1 VIYLFVID
9 KFTESF
15 GKNKKLQTTV
25 IILLVAAVILLVF
38 SEVIKTASENAQ
50 TDTFSEYTQ
59 TLEHKVSDLLSRVD
73 GVGRIDVVI
82 TLQTNAG
89 LNTSAV
95 TAAAEPKI
103 RGVVI
108 LCDGGDDIKTVAKI
122 TEIVSAAFN
131 IGYNQIYI
139 TKMSSE

>member
-1 VIYLFVID
+1 LPVIE
-9 KFTESF
+9 KFMEHL
-15 GKNKKLQTTV
+15 GKDKKLRNAV
-25 IILLVAAVILLVF
+25 IVLLAVAAVLLVL
-38 SEVIKTASENAQ
+38 SEIIKTASENAQ
-50 TDTFSEYTQ
+50 TGSVTEYTQ
-59 TLEHKVSDLLSRVD
+59 QLEHKVSDLLSRVD
-73 GVGRIDVVI
+73 GVGRIEMVI

-95 TAAAEPKI
+95 TTAAVPRI

-108 LCDGGDDIKTVAKI
+108 LCDGGDDIRTVAKI
-122 TEIVSAAFN
+122 TEIVSAALN

>member
-1 VIYLFVID
+1 MSVFE
-9 KFTESF
+9 KFTERF
-15 GKNKKLQTTV
+15 GKDKKLRIAV
-25 IILLVAAVILLVF
+25 IVLLAAAAVLLLV
-38 SEVIKTASENAQ
+38 SEFIKTASENAQ
-50 TDTFSEYTQ
+50 TTSMSEYTEQ
-59 TLEHKVSDLLSRVD
+59 LEHKVSDLLSRVD
-73 GVGRIDVVI
+73 GVGRIEVVI

-89 LNTSAV
+89 MNTSAV

-108 LCDGGDDIKTVAKI
+108 LCDGGDDIRTVAKI
-122 TEIVSAAFN
+122 TEIVSAALN

>member
-1 VIYLFVID
+1 MSVID
-9 KFTESF
+9 KFTERF
-15 GKNKKLQTTV
+15 GKDKKLRTAV
-25 IILLVAAVILLVF
+25 IILLIAAAVLLML
-38 SEVIKTASENAQ
+38 SEIIKTASENAK
-50 TDTFSEYTQ
+50 TGSFSEYTQ
-59 TLEHKVSDLLSRVD
+59 QLEHKVSDLLSRVD
-73 GVGRIDVVI
+73 GVGRIKVVI

-95 TAAAEPKI
+95 TTAAEPGI

-122 TEIVSAAFN
+122 TEIVSAALN

>member
-1 VIYLFVID
+1 MSVID
-9 KFTESF
+9 KFTERF
-15 GKNKKLQTTV
+15 GKDKKLQTAV
-25 IILLVAAVILLVF
+25 IILLVVAAVLLVL
-38 SEVIKTASENAQ
+38 SEIIKTALENKQ
-50 TDTFSEYTQ
+50 TGSVSEYTQ
-59 TLEHKVSDLLSRVD
+59 QLEHKVSDLLSRVD

-89 LNTSAV
+89 LKTSAV
-95 TAAAEPKI
+95 TAAAEPEI

-108 LCDGGDDIKTVAKI
+108 LCDGGDNIKTVAKI
-122 TEIVSAAFN
+122 TEIVSAALN

>member
-1 VIYLFVID
+1 MSVIE
-9 KFTESF
+9 KFTERM
-15 GKNKKLQTTV
+15 GKDKKLRTAV
-25 IILLVAAVILLVF
+25 IILLVAAAVLLVF
-38 SEVIKTASENAQ
+38 SEFIKTLSENAQ

-73 GVGRIDVVI
+73 GVGRIDVII

-95 TAAAEPKI
+95 TAAADFKI

-122 TEIVSAAFN
+122 TEIVSAALN